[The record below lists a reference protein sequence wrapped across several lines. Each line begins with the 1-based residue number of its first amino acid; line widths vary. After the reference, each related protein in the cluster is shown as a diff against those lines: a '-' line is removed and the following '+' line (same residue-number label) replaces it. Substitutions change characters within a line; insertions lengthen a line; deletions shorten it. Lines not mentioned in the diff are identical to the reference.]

1 MNKNALYGLVV
12 SVFFFTLILPDTIDP
27 TKGIIF
33 TLEEWVSL
41 IFFVLTIVFFK
52 NIVTKI
58 TDKLNQKYPW
68 RPAFKQRI
76 LIIIGILILSTSV
89 ISTIII
95 VPTGYYLN
103 KNGIPIF
110 YQEILNKKR
119 TLNLKDDNRIRS
131 DKRIIKNS
139 KSTNG
144 KFKLLDLS
152 ATVVKICFAYL
163 LLLFVIEET
172 YRYLNRQSQKKIE
185 LEKILKEQAQLKAN
199 VLKKQ
204 LDPHFI
210 FNTLNVLSGLVY
222 QDADKSAQFIKE
234 LSRVYRYVLEQSEEL
249 VSTVEQEFNFLESYL
264 FLLKIRFE
272 DKISITIDI
281 PSNRKDWLLP
291 SMTLELLVENAIKH
305 NVVDSERPLYLNFSI
320 KNDQLVVKNNLQQ
333 RNNFKESLGLGL
345 KNLKT
350 RLDLLDKK
358 DYHFGIV
365 ENDFVAIIPLIN
377 PKDV

>member
-1 MNKNALYGLVV
+1 VRN
-12 SVFFFTLILPDTIDP
+12 
-27 TKGIIF
+27 
-33 TLEEWVSL
+33 
-41 IFFVLTIVFFK
+41 
-52 NIVTKI
+52 
-58 TDKLNQKYPW
+58 
-68 RPAFKQRI
+68 
-76 LIIIGILILSTSV
+76 LS
-89 ISTIII
+89 
-95 VPTGYYLN
+95 
-103 KNGIPIF
+103 
-110 YQEILNKKR
+110 
-119 TLNLKDDNRIRS
+119 
-131 DKRIIKNS
+131 
-139 KSTNG
+139 
-144 KFKLLDLS
+144 
-152 ATVVKICFAYL
+152 
-163 LLLFVIEET
+163 

-204 LDPHFI
+204 LDPHFM

-249 VSTVEQEFNFLESYL
+249 VSTVKQEFNFLESYL

-291 SMTLELLVENAIKH
+291 SMTLELLVENAVKH

-320 KNDQLVVKNNLQQ
+320 KNNQLVVKNNLQQ

-350 RLDLLDKK
+350 RLDLLGKK
-358 DYHFGIV
+358 NYHFGIV
-365 ENDFVAIIPLIN
+365 ENDFVAIIPFIN

>member
-1 MNKNALYGLVV
+1 MLSYLFFFLTHPLAGIMNKNALYGLVV

-103 KNGIPIF
+103 KNGTPIF

-119 TLNLKDDNRIRS
+119 ALNLKDDNRIRS
-131 DKRIIKNS
+131 DKSIIKNS

-152 ATVVKICFAYL
+152 ATVVKICFVYL

-172 YRYLNRQSQKKIE
+172 Y
-185 LEKILKEQAQLKAN
+185 
-199 VLKKQ
+199 
-204 LDPHFI
+204 
-210 FNTLNVLSGLVY
+210 T
-222 QDADKSAQFIKE
+222 
-234 LSRVYRYVLEQSEEL
+234 YVSHPK
-249 VSTVEQEFNFLESYL
+249 FNF
-264 FLLKIRFE
+264 
-272 DKISITIDI
+272 
-281 PSNRKDWLLP
+281 
-291 SMTLELLVENAIKH
+291 
-305 NVVDSERPLYLNFSI
+305 
-320 KNDQLVVKNNLQQ
+320 
-333 RNNFKESLGLGL
+333 
-345 KNLKT
+345 
-350 RLDLLDKK
+350 
-358 DYHFGIV
+358 
-365 ENDFVAIIPLIN
+365 
-377 PKDV
+377 